1 MAITRQL
8 RLNDLS
14 RIQESVKKFV
24 GKRISLVF
32 HDDRVITGKVN
43 SVTSSDIT
51 IVNMRNKMMTFRF
64 LDVAELYF
72 DTVE

>member
-1 MAITRQL
+1 MAHTRQL
-8 RLNDLS
+8 RINDPS
-14 RIQESVKKFV
+14 KIQERIKEFV
-24 GKRISLVF
+24 GKRINLVF
-32 HDDRVITGKVN
+32 HDDRVITGKLDSLTAN
-43 SVTSSDIT
+43 DIT

>member
-1 MAITRQL
+1 MPKTRQL
-8 RLNDLS
+8 RLNDLAK
-14 RIQESVKKFV
+14 IQERTKELV
-24 GKRISLVF
+24 GKHISLVF
-32 HDDRVITGKVN
+32 KDDRVITGTVE
-43 SVTSSDIT
+43 SVTPNDIT

>member
-14 RIQESVKKFV
+14 KIQERIKEFV

-32 HDDRVITGKVN
+32 HDDRVITGKLD
-43 SVTSSDIT
+43 SVTANDIT
-51 IVNMRNKMMTFRF
+51 LLNMRNKMMTFRF